1 MNDRI
6 SAARLALA
14 FLLPLA
20 LACNGSSDEKKTTG
34 SGKDASVD
42 AGPSAQLKFC
52 NALALQGNG
61 NLRLSL
67 QVGDPPVVMT
77 ANSGECS
84 TPTGSPCKLVP
95 VGMVPVRLVDD
106 MAEEVASGTAT
117 IKAGEQWIMVATIGA
132 NNLPAVKGGTLMA
145 QYMCSTIDPFMVP
158 DGGMMEPPSPDA
170 GAGQ

>member
-6 SAARLALA
+6 SAAGVALAL
-14 FLLPLA
+14 LLPLA
-20 LACNGSSDEKKTTG
+20 LACNGSSD
-34 SGKDASVD
+34 GKDAGAD

-95 VGMVPVRLVDD
+95 VGMMVPVRLVDD
-106 MAEEVASGTAT
+106 MAEEVLSGTAP
-117 IKAGEQWIMVATIGA
+117 IKAGEQWMMLATLG
-132 NNLPAVKGGTLMA
+132 NDMLPTLKIGTLKP
-145 QYMCSTIDPFMVP
+145 QYMCSTIDPFMAP
-158 DGGMMEPPSPDA
+158 DGGMMMEPPSPDA

>member
-6 SAARLALA
+6 SAAGVALALI
-14 FLLPLA
+14 LPLA
-20 LACNGSSDEKKTTG
+20 LACNGSSDTKNTTG
-34 SGKDASVD
+34 GKDAGAD

-67 QVGDPPVVMT
+67 EVGDPPVVMT

-84 TPTGSPCKLVP
+84 TATGSPCKLVP
-95 VGMVPVRLVDD
+95 VGMMVPVRLVDD
-106 MAEEVASGTAT
+106 MAEEVASGTVA
-117 IKAGEQWIMVATIGA
+117 IKAGEQWMMLATIGN
-132 NNLPAVKGGTLMA
+132 NNLPTVIGGALKA
-145 QYMCSTIDPFMVP
+145 QYTCSTVDPFMIP
-158 DGGMMEPPSPDA
+158 DGGVMEPPSPDA